1 MLDEE
6 TVAIL
11 VEKNSKSSRKSGNS
25 SRKSGIICRKCG
37 NSSISNIR
45 ESSSGNSNKDN
56 SLSTMQ

>member
-11 VEKNSKSSRKSGNS
+11 VEKNSKSS
-25 SRKSGIICRKCG
+25 RKCG